1 VLEAKRAAMA
11 ARGVPDSEV
20 FGVRLDALP
29 EGLLD
34 YIAFLDAPL
43 EDESDAEG
51 LADALL
57 SRWEGMILVH
67 LGRATWQAP

>member
-1 VLEAKRAAMA
+1 
-11 ARGVPDSEV
+11 
-20 FGVRLDALP
+20 VRLDALP